1 MHSMKKKLL
10 FIGAGAVGSY
20 LGSFLSRSGHDV
32 TFVDPWAENV
42 ETIRRQG
49 IRVTGPHEPFEA
61 RPAALHLNEAALLP
75 SDYDI
80 AFVAMKV
87 YDTAWAAQLALR
99 HLAPH
104 GYVVSSQNCWPD
116 PVMAAV
122 VGPARSVGLIMSNI
136 FVALDAPG
144 QTERGVDLA
153 GYKRQEVFR
162 PGEHD
167 GRISP
172 RVIELAEMLSVI
184 DGAQPT
190 NNLWG
195 ERWAKLSQNAMGNP
209 VQALSGLGSVESSL
223 SVEGRAIQ
231 IHLAAESARVGLALG
246 YSVPKF
252 RGAPAE
258 QWADASIRAT
268 YGALDRHLTPASP
281 NQRNWRASMA
291 QDVIKGRRTEID
303 QMNGYVV
310 ARGRE
315 CGVPT
320 PVSEA
325 AVEAV
330 RQIESGLLKP
340 ARENIGQVLRRAGI
354 QLQTAT

>member
-1 MHSMKKKLL
+1 MKKKLL

-42 ETIRRQG
+42 ETIRQRG
-49 IRVTGPHEPFEA
+49 IRVIGPHEPFDA
-61 RPAALHLNEAALLP
+61 RPAAFHLNEAARLP
-75 SDYDI
+75 NDYDI
-80 AFVAMKV
+80 VFVAMKV
-87 YDTAWAAQLALR
+87 YDTAWASQLALR
-99 HLAPH
+99 HLAPR
-104 GYVVSSQNCWPD
+104 GYAVSAQNCWPD

-122 VGPARSVGLIMSNI
+122 VGPSRAVGLILSNI

-144 QTERGVDLA
+144 RTERGVDIA

-167 GRISP
+167 GRVSP
-172 RVIELAEMLSVI
+172 RVLELAEMLSVI
-184 DGAQPT
+184 DGALPT

-209 VQALSGLGSVESSL
+209 VQALSGLGSVDVSSL
-223 SVEGRAIQ
+223 AEGRAIQ

-258 QWADASIRAT
+258 QWADASTRAT
-268 YGALDRHLTPASP
+268 FDTLDRHLTPASQ

-291 QDVIKGRRTEID
+291 QDVVKGRKTEIEE
-303 QMNGYVV
+303 MNGFVA

-330 RQIESGLLKP
+330 RRIERGLLKP
-340 ARENIGQVLRRAGI
+340 AAENIKQVLLSAGI
-354 QLQTAT
+354 KN

>member
-49 IRVTGPHEPFEA
+49 IRVKGPHEPFEA
-61 RPAALHLNEAALLP
+61 RPAAVHLNEAALLP

-80 AFVAMKV
+80 VFVAMKV
-87 YDTAWAAQLALR
+87 YDTAWASQLALR
-99 HLAPH
+99 HLAHH

-116 PVMAAV
+116 PTMAAV
-122 VGPARSVGLIMSNI
+122 VGPSRAVGLILSNI
-136 FVALDAPG
+136 FVALDEPG

-153 GYKRQEVFR
+153 GYKRQDIFR

-209 VQALSGLGSVESSL
+209 VQALSGLGSVESS
-223 SVEGRAIQ
+223 STAEGRAIQ

-258 QWADASIRAT
+258 QWVDASTRAT
-268 YGALDRHLTPASP
+268 YDALDRHLTPAAP

-291 QDVIKGRRTEID
+291 QDVSKGRRTEIEE
-303 QMNGYVV
+303 MNGYVV

-325 AVEAV
+325 AVEMV
-330 RQIESGLLKP
+330 RRIERGLLMP
-340 ARENIGQVLRRAGI
+340 ARENIGQVLQRAGI
-354 QLQTAT
+354 RLDAVT

>member
-1 MHSMKKKLL
+1 MKKKLL
-10 FIGAGAVGSY
+10 FIGAGAVGCY
-20 LGSFLSRSGHDV
+20 LGAFLSRAGHDV

-49 IRVTGPHEPFEA
+49 IRATGPHEPLEA
-61 RPAALHLNEAALLP
+61 RPATVHLNDAAHLP
-75 SDYDI
+75 GDFDI
-80 AFVAMKV
+80 VFVAMKV
-87 YDTAWAAQLALR
+87 YDTAWASQLALR
-99 HLAPH
+99 HLAPQ
-104 GYVVSSQNCWPD
+104 GFVVSSQNCWPD
-116 PVMAAV
+116 PVMAGV
-122 VGPARSVGLIMSNI
+122 VGASRAVGLVMSNI
-136 FVALDAPG
+136 LVALWKPG
-144 QTERGVDLA
+144 QTERGVDAA
-153 GYKRQEVFR
+153 GYRRQEVFR

-167 GRISP
+167 GRMTP

-209 VQALSGLGSVESSL
+209 VQALSGMGSVEVSSTA
-223 SVEGRAIQ
+223 EGRAIQ

-258 QWADASIRAT
+258 QWADASTPST
-268 YGALDRHLTPASP
+268 YDALDRHLTPTAP

-291 QDVIKGRRTEID
+291 QDVFKGRRTEIEE
-303 QMNGYVV
+303 MNGFVV

-315 CGVPT
+315 CSVTT

-330 RQIESGLLKP
+330 RRIDAGLLKP
-340 ARENIGQVLRRAGI
+340 APENIAQVLRRAGI
-354 QLQTAT
+354 PLPTAT

>member
-1 MHSMKKKLL
+1 MKKKLL

-49 IRVTGPHEPFEA
+49 IRVMGPHEPFEA
-61 RPAALHLNEAALLP
+61 RPAAVHLNDAALLP

-87 YDTAWAAQLALR
+87 YDTAWASQLALR

-122 VGPARSVGLIMSNI
+122 VGPTRAVGLVLSNI
-136 FVALDAPG
+136 FVALEEPG

-167 GRISP
+167 GRITP
-172 RVIELAEMLSVI
+172 RVIELVEMLSVI
-184 DGAQPT
+184 DGGLPT

-209 VQALSGLGSVESSL
+209 VQVISGMGSVEISST
-223 SVEGRAIQ
+223 VEGRAIQ

-258 QWADASIRAT
+258 QWADASTHAT
-268 YGALDRHLTPASP
+268 FDALDRHLTPTTP

-291 QDVIKGRRTEID
+291 QDIIKGRRTEIEE
-303 QMNGYVV
+303 MNGYVV

-330 RQIESGLLKP
+330 RRIERGLLKP
-340 ARENIGQVLRRAGI
+340 ARENIKQVLQRAGI
-354 QLQTAT
+354 QLHTVT

>member
-1 MHSMKKKLL
+1 MKKKIV
-10 FIGAGAVGSY
+10 FVGAGAVGSY

-32 TFVDPWAENV
+32 TFIDPWAENV

-61 RPAALHLNEAALLP
+61 RPTAVHLSEAALFP
-75 SDYDI
+75 NDYDI

-104 GYVVSSQNCWPD
+104 GYVVSSQNCFPD
-116 PVMAAV
+116 PMMAAV
-122 VGPARSVGLIMSNI
+122 VGSSRTVGLVMSNI
-136 FVALDAPG
+136 SVALWKPG
-144 QTERGVDLA
+144 QAERGMDLA
-153 GYKRQEVFR
+153 GFKRQEVFR

-172 RVIELAEMLSVI
+172 RVKELVEMFSVI
-184 DGAQPT
+184 DGGKPT

-209 VQALSGLGSVESSL
+209 VQALSGLGSVEISSTP
-223 SVEGRAIQ
+223 EGRAIE

-246 YSVPKF
+246 YGVPKF

-258 QWADASIRAT
+258 QWADASTRAT
-268 YGALDRHLTPASP
+268 YEALDRHLTPTSP

-291 QDVIKGRRTEID
+291 QDIIKGRRTEIEE
-303 QMNGYVV
+303 MNGYVV
-310 ARGRE
+310 ARGQE

-330 RQIESGLLKP
+330 RQVERGLLKP
-340 ARENIGQVLRRAGI
+340 ARENITHVLRHAGI
-354 QLQTAT
+354 KI

>member
-1 MHSMKKKLL
+1 MKKKLL

-116 PVMAAV
+116 PVMASV
-122 VGPARSVGLIMSNI
+122 VGASRAVGLVMSNI
-136 FVALDAPG
+136 LVALWEPG

-167 GRISP
+167 GRITP
-172 RVIELAEMLSVI
+172 RVTELAEMLSVI
-184 DGAQPT
+184 DGGGPT

-209 VQALSGLGSVESSL
+209 VQALSGLGSIEISSTA
-223 SVEGRAIQ
+223 EGRAIT
-231 IHLAAESARVGLALG
+231 IHLAAESARVGLTLG

-252 RGAPAE
+252 GGAPAE
-258 QWADASIRAT
+258 QWADAYTRAT
-268 YGALDRHLTPASP
+268 YDALDRHLTPAVQR

-303 QMNGYVV
+303 QMNGYIV

-330 RQIESGLLKP
+330 RRVERGLIKP

-354 QLQTAT
+354 QN

>member
-1 MHSMKKKLL
+1 MTKKLL

-75 SDYDI
+75 SDFDI

-87 YDTAWAAQLALR
+87 YDTAWASQLALR

-104 GYVVSSQNCWPD
+104 GYVVASQNCWPD

-122 VGPARSVGLIMSNI
+122 VGASRAVGLVMSNI
-136 FVALDAPG
+136 LVALWEPG

-167 GRISP
+167 GRMTP
-172 RVIELAEMLSVI
+172 RITELVEMLSVI
-184 DGAQPT
+184 DGGRPT

-209 VQALSGLGSVESSL
+209 VQALSGLGSIEIAST
-223 SVEGRAIQ
+223 VEGRAIT
-231 IHLAAESARVGLALG
+231 IHLAAEAARVGLTLG

-252 RGAPAE
+252 GGAPAE
-258 QWADASIRAT
+258 QWADACTRAT
-268 YGALDRHLTPASP
+268 YDALDRQLTPALRQ
-281 NQRNWRASMA
+281 NKRNWRASMA
-291 QDVIKGRRTEID
+291 QDVIKGRKTEID

-330 RQIESGLLKP
+330 RRIDRRLLKP
-340 ARENIGQVLRRAGI
+340 APENIGQVLRDAGI
-354 QLQTAT
+354 PLIT

>member
-1 MHSMKKKLL
+1 MKKKLL

-32 TFVDPWAENV
+32 TFVDPWAEKV
-42 ETIRRQG
+42 EPIRRQG

-116 PVMAAV
+116 ELHRAA
-122 VGPARSVGLIMSNI
+122 ADEI

-315 CGVPT
+315 CGVPP

>member
-1 MHSMKKKLL
+1 MKKKLL

-122 VGPARSVGLIMSNI
+122 VGPARPVGLIMSNI

-354 QLQTAT
+354 KN